1 MMDGDKEKVIS
12 DEMKILT
19 QLIEEAGDEP
29 PVKHKINWLCG
40 KCMNSYSNRSY
51 ALKHHRC
58 KKKPVHLRQLKEPPH
73 LKYMLKCRCKPADA
87 CQRGEMKAIKCKINH
102 ERGERK
108 AAQCQKS
115 KATCCQRSIGREL
128 ANLIDHG
135 SIENKTLNNR
145 QKECI
150 KSYHLSLL

>member
-40 KCMNSYSNRSY
+40 KGMNSYSNRSY

-87 CQRGEMKAIKCKINH
+87 CQGGERKAANYQRNR

-108 AAQCQKS
+108 AAKCQRS
-115 KATCCQRSIGREL
+115 KATCCQRNLGQEL
-128 ANLIDHG
+128 SDLPDNG
-135 SIENKTLNNR
+135 KESLNSR
-145 QKECI
+145 QKECVGL
-150 KSYHLSLL
+150 YHLSLL